1 MTIAEAIKATEALT
15 DAVPFLG
22 RKPTERDYND
32 ALEMV
37 AELLINDPHN
47 PLVNIL
53 CARITEYENTDPD
66 LQAFAARMRAAP
78 SEIGVLKTLINQ
90 YQLTL
95 ADLPEIGSK
104 SMVSRV
110 LKGERKLSLDHIKK
124 LAARFTVSP
133 ALFLR

>member
-15 DAVPFLG
+15 NAVPFLG
-22 RKPTERDYND
+22 RKPTEHDYND

-66 LQAFAARMRAAP
+66 LQAFAARMRAAS
-78 SEIGVLKTLINQ
+78 SEIGVLKTFINQ

-124 LAARFTVSP
+124 LAARFNVSP

>member
-22 RKPTERDYND
+22 RKPTKRDYND

-53 CARITEYENTDPD
+53 CARITEYENNDPD

-90 YQLTL
+90 YQLNL

-124 LAARFTVSP
+124 LAARFNVSP

>member
-15 DAVPFLG
+15 NAVPFLG
-22 RKPTERDYND
+22 RKPTEHDYND

-37 AELLINDPHN
+37 AELLVNDPHN

-66 LQAFAARMRAAP
+66 LQAFAARMRAAS

-124 LAARFTVSP
+124 LAARFNVSP

>member
-15 DAVPFLG
+15 NAVPFLG
-22 RKPTERDYND
+22 RKPTEHDYND

-66 LQAFAARMRAAP
+66 LQAFAARMRAAS

-124 LAARFTVSP
+124 LAARFNVSP

>member
-124 LAARFTVSP
+124 LAARFNVSP

>member
-15 DAVPFLG
+15 NAVPFLG
-22 RKPTERDYND
+22 RKPTEHDYND

-53 CARITEYENTDPD
+53 CARISEYENTDPD
-66 LQAFAARMRAAP
+66 LQAFAARMRAAS

-124 LAARFTVSP
+124 LAARFNVSP

>member
-66 LQAFAARMRAAP
+66 LQAFAARMRAAS

-124 LAARFTVSP
+124 LAARFNVSP

>member
-1 MTIAEAIKATEALT
+1 
-15 DAVPFLG
+15 
-22 RKPTERDYND
+22 
-32 ALEMV
+32 
-37 AELLINDPHN
+37 
-47 PLVNIL
+47 
-53 CARITEYENTDPD
+53 
-66 LQAFAARMRAAP
+66 MRAAP

-124 LAARFTVSP
+124 LAARFNVSP

>member
-22 RKPTERDYND
+22 SKPTERDYNE

-53 CARITEYENTDPD
+53 CARITEYENSDPD
-66 LQAFAARMRAAP
+66 LQAFAARMRAMP

-90 YQLTL
+90 YHLTL

-124 LAARFTVSP
+124 LAVRFNISP